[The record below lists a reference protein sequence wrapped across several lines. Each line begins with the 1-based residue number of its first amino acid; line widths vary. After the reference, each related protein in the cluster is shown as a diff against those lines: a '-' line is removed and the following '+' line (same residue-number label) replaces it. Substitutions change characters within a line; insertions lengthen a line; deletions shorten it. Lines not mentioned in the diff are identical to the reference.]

1 VLGHACVVVDND
13 DDELDGDGGIN
24 KPRKPIYFRY
34 ISINLY
40 AHIS

>member
-24 KPRKPIYFRY
+24 KPKEA
-34 ISINLY
+34 NLL
-40 AHIS
+40 